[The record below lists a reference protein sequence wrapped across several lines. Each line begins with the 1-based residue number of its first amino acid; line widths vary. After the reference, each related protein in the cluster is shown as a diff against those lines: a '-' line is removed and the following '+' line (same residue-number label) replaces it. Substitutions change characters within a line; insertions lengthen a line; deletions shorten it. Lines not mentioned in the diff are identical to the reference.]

1 MSNKNETPKGK
12 TAQSAQL
19 TSATSAT
26 SAKKTI
32 NVLFAPTFRASMR
45 QYVDYKASQGNDR
58 ESVKGIIRSYVRDFH
73 DQVSENPH
81 IYPPVPELYD
91 YSANNVKHALF
102 ETKNTSFK
110 TRIIFK
116 VVENKSTNTITVRVY
131 VLLDQRQS
139 VVKQLSDYSLYNL
152 F

>member
-12 TAQSAQL
+12 TAQSTQL
-19 TSATSAT
+19 TSTK